1 MLSKGQIYWFQ
12 EEVWLYVS
20 LWENDPISHLIYYL
34 SELFPYTLTVLI
46 VSFKHPS
53 TEQDGHCVHGSF

>member
-1 MLSKGQIYWFQ
+1 MSSKGQLYWLQ
-12 EEVWLYVS
+12 EEVWLYVI
-20 LWENDPISHLIYYL
+20 LWENDPISHLIFYL

-53 TEQDGHCVHGSF
+53 T